1 MLADLKHVK
10 VLEIEVVLH
19 GCHFHFVTRHC
30 CGGASV
36 VLASQSHRCYLLNF
50 RDYLY
55 NKATSSA
62 VN

>member
-1 MLADLKHVK
+1 MLAGLKHVK

-36 VLASQSHRCYLLNF
+36 VLASESQVLFIKFQGLSL
-50 RDYLY
+50 
-55 NKATSSA
+55 
-62 VN
+62 